1 MCLRPLSHGKHLEN
15 LCKIGYVPG
24 IFRVANLK
32 GIHMSKQHPE
42 CPLYNHAT
50 CKELHN
56 HKLCA
61 IIREDKTCL
70 KKQQKPKKE
79 LPEEKALPE

>member
-1 MCLRPLSHGKHLEN
+1 
-15 LCKIGYVPG
+15 
-24 IFRVANLK
+24 
-32 GIHMSKQHPE
+32 MSKQHPE

-56 HKLCA
+56 QKLCA

-70 KKQQKPKKE
+70 KKQQKPKKDAPDGADAPDE
-79 LPEEKALPE
+79 PDQEVSEPEVCHPDESPS